1 MYKLNISTLAFLQ
14 ASLPISADVA
24 NLLSKRLEGR
34 DIQREDL
41 LNKIGYPLGVGSNSG
56 SILDSVYNFAKHIL
70 NESKA
75 EQFNVHIE
83 AIPAHPK
90 MDSIFSEASNLPEHG
105 RSIVVIFKDKQLM
118 SDVEYCKKCK
128 EWHTPKGNLK
138 ESHIHQW
145 AYTDDFYNLLNLPE
159 FPKAKSNNGERTGDL
174 ADALAQMLLLKALL
188 RAAKSGSE
196 SSRSFF

>member
-1 MYKLNISTLAFLQ
+1 MYKLNISTPAFLQ

-41 LNKIGYPLGVGSNSG
+41 LNKMGYPVGVGSNSG

-75 EQFNVHIE
+75 EQFNVQIE

-105 RSIVVIFKDKQLM
+105 RSIVVIFKDKQVM
-118 SDVEYCKKCK
+118 SDVEYCNRCK
-128 EWHTPKGNLK
+128 EWHTPKGDLK
-138 ESHIHQW
+138 ENHIHQW
-145 AYTDDFYNLLNLPE
+145 AYTDDFYSLLNLPE
-159 FPKAKSNNGERTGDL
+159 FPKAKSNNGDKARDL
-174 ADALAQMLLLKALL
+174 TDALAQMFLLKALL
-188 RAAKSGSE
+188 SAAKSESGS
-196 SSRSFF
+196 SHSFF

>member
-1 MYKLNISTLAFLQ
+1 MYKLNISTPGFLQ
-14 ASLPISADVA
+14 ASLPISEDVA
-24 NLLSKRLEGR
+24 NWLSKRLEGR

-41 LNKIGYPLGVGSNSG
+41 LNKMGYPVGVGSNSG

-75 EQFNVHIE
+75 EQFNVQIE

-90 MDSIFSEASNLPEHG
+90 MDSIFSAASILPEHG
-105 RSIVVIFKDKQLM
+105 RSIIVIFKDKQVM
-118 SDVEYCKKCK
+118 SDVEYCNKCK
-128 EWHTPKGNLK
+128 EWHTPKGDLK

-159 FPKAKSNNGERTGDL
+159 FPKARSDNGEKSRDL
-174 ADALAQMLLLKALL
+174 ADSLAQMFLFKALL
-188 RAAKSGSE
+188 IAAKSETG

>member
-1 MYKLNISTLAFLQ
+1 MYKLNISTPGFLQ
-14 ASLPISADVA
+14 ASLPISDDVA
-24 NLLSKRLEGR
+24 NWLSKRLEGR
-34 DIQREDL
+34 EIQREDL
-41 LNKIGYPLGVGSNSG
+41 LNKMGYPVGVGSNSG

-75 EQFNVHIE
+75 EQFNVQIE

-90 MDSIFSEASNLPEHG
+90 MDSIFSAASILPEHG
-105 RSIVVIFKDKQLM
+105 RSIIVIFKDKQVM
-118 SDVEYCKKCK
+118 SDVEYCNKCK
-128 EWHTPKGNLK
+128 EWHTPKGDLK

-159 FPKAKSNNGERTGDL
+159 FPKARSDNGEKSRYL
-174 ADALAQMLLLKALL
+174 ADSLAQMFLLKALL
-188 RAAKSGSE
+188 IAAKSETG